1 MAIYSKLDDLLKHN
15 LFQGKIKQGLEFL
28 KDLSEN
34 DFADFEQ
41 GESKRMEID
50 GDEIFASLQK
60 YKGKNPEE
68 AMPEAHRKY
77 IDLQYVL
84 KGSELIRCI
93 PLKDCVITVPY
104 SEEKD
109 ICFLSGHP
117 GTMLEM
123 KPGRVVVLFPED
135 AHAPCI
141 KTENTELIF
150 KCVVKI
156 AIED

>member
-1 MAIYSKLDDLLKHN
+1 MAIYSKLDDLLKQN
-15 LFQGKIKQGLEFL
+15 LFQGKIKQGLQFL
-28 KDLSEN
+28 KGLSEN
-34 DFADFEQ
+34 DFADFEP

-50 GDEIFASLQK
+50 GEAVFASLQK
-60 YKGKNPEE
+60 YYGKRQEE

-77 IDLQYVL
+77 IDLQFVL

-93 PLKDCVITVPY
+93 PLKDCEITVPY

-109 ICFLSGHP
+109 ICFLSGRA

-123 KPGRVVVLFPED
+123 KPGRVAVLFPED
-135 AHAPCI
+135 VHAPCI